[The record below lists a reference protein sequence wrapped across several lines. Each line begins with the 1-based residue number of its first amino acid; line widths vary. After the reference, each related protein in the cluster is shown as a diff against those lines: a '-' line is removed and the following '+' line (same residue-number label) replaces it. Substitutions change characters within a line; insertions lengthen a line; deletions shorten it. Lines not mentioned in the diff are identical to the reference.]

1 MGVYKYFALRNCSE
15 CKYYIFLMTRF
26 VKGRVLET
34 LMDKKKIYEIC
45 KVIHVKWQQQKE
57 LLIHYFSLGACTQ
70 LRQKHKVEVFSF
82 EFIKCFAGL
91 N

>member
-70 LRQKHKVEVFSF
+70 LRQKHKVEVFSV
-82 EFIKCFAGL
+82 EFIKCF
-91 N
+91 